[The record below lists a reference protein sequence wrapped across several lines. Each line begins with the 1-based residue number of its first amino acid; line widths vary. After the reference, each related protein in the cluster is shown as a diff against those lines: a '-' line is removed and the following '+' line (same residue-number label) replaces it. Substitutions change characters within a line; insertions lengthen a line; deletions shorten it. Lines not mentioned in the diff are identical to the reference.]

1 MVGNE
6 EEGEGVDCRGS
17 SRPRGWGGESHAGGK
32 EGEGTPPPGGGAG
45 GEREAMRERESKK

>member
-32 EGEGTPPPGGGAG
+32 EGEGTPPPGGGEG